1 MSLDLFSYQPQAANF
16 RRTDP
21 ITSKEAG
28 RSADKF
34 RSEHHAAI
42 LQALT
47 EAGVPLAAE
56 QIADRTSLDTV
67 QTCKRF
73 AELVRAEKI
82 ERTPEQ
88 HRNRSGRIAFRYR
101 LTQRITP

>member
-1 MSLDLFSYQPQAANF
+1 MTDLFTYAEQRPNY
-16 RRTDP
+16 RRADP

-28 RSADKF
+28 RFADKF

-42 LQALT
+42 LQALSDGT
-47 EAGVPLAAE
+47 PLAAE

-73 AELVRAEKI
+73 AELVRAGKI

-88 HRNRSGRIAFRYR
+88 HRNRSGRRAFRYR
-101 LTQRITP
+101 IVTRET